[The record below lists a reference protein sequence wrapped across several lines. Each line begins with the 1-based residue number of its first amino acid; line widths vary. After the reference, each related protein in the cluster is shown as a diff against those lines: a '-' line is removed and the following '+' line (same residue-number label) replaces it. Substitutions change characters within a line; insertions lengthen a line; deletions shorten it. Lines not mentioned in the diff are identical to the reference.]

1 MWVTEENNLD
11 VITAISGSGPAYF
24 FYLMELMVETGIELG
39 ITEDEALELPLKTAL
54 GSAKLACRTQ
64 QETPKIL
71 REKVTSPKGT
81 TESALLTFDNHGLDN
96 AFRLG
101 IKKAYARSKELSQE
115 FGN

>member
-1 MWVTEENNLD
+1 
-11 VITAISGSGPAYF
+11 
-24 FYLMELMVETGIELG
+24 MVETGIELG
-39 ITEDEALELPLKTAL
+39 ITEDEALELTLKTAL
-54 GSAKLACRTQ
+54 GSAKLASRSQ

-71 REKVTSPKGT
+71 REKVTSPGGT
-81 TESALLTFDNHGLDN
+81 TESALLTFEDHGLDN